1 MRFLW
6 LPRLSI
12 RRGKSVSD
20 KVIVI
25 GAGLA
30 GLNAALTLQEAG
42 LEVEVHESSDRVGGR
57 VATDLIDG
65 FRLDRGFQLI
75 NARYPE
81 LIRLKVLKDLEFIN
95 ASRTIDVSLDN
106 RRYPLG
112 DPRSNPFSA
121 FNAKT
126 GTLTQKFNFVRYLA
140 TSSVTGHSV
149 EEELSPLNELY
160 SRVLKPF
167 LSGVFLT
174 SPANVDAVSG
184 KAIIRSFVAGK
195 PGLPSLGAGTLAEVI
210 AARVKSIHLN
220 SRIDSIAK
228 FKGSKVIVAT
238 DLTTAAQLLDI
249 PNVPQLASST
259 TWYHEVPTGLTQ
271 SANLLVDGQS
281 RGPVINSIA
290 ISNMV
295 PRYAPV
301 GKTLLSSTTI
311 DFASESEV
319 RRHLA
324 LMWGTSTSAWSLI
337 AKYEIPKAL
346 PIFGVGAMRAQSA
359 QIDNRTFIA
368 GDYRTAPS
376 QNGALLSGRLAAQE
390 LLRN

>member
-1 MRFLW
+1 
-6 LPRLSI
+6 
-12 RRGKSVSD
+12 VSD

-30 GLNAALTLQEAG
+30 GLSAALTLQDAG
-42 LEVEVHESSDRVGGR
+42 VEVEVHESSDRVGGR

-81 LIRLKVLKDLEFIN
+81 IIRLGIFDQLDFIT
-95 ASRTIDVSLDN
+95 ASRTVEVSVEN
-106 RRYPLG
+106 HRYLLG
-112 DPRSNPFSA
+112 DPRNAPFSA
-121 FNAKT
+121 LSSKT
-126 GTLTQKFNFVRYLA
+126 GKLSEKVNFLRYLA
-140 TSSVTGHSV
+140 TSAKTGSSV
-149 EEELSPLNELY
+149 EDELTSLGDLY
-160 SRVLKPF
+160 RKLLKPF

-174 SPANVDAVSG
+174 SPANVDAIAG
-184 KAIIRSFVAGK
+184 KEIIRSFISGR
-195 PGLPSLGAGTLAEVI
+195 PGLPAQGAGVLADVL
-210 AARVKSIHLN
+210 ASKVDSIYLN
-220 SRIDSIAK
+220 SRVDSVAQ
-228 FKGSKVIVAT
+228 FNGRQVIVAT

-259 TWYHEVPTGLTQ
+259 TWYHEVPEEMTN
-271 SANLLVDGQS
+271 SMNLVVDGQG

-295 PRYAPV
+295 PSYAPT

-359 QIDNRTFIA
+359 QIDEKTFIA

-390 LLRN
+390 LLGN

>member
-1 MRFLW
+1 MKL
-6 LPRLSI
+6 
-12 RRGKSVSD
+12 VSD
-20 KVIVI
+20 KKVAII

-30 GLNAALTLQEAG
+30 GLSAAITLQDAG
-42 LEVEVHESSDRVGGR
+42 CEVEVFESSDRVGGR

-65 FRLDRGFQLI
+65 YRLDRGFQLI

-81 LIRLKVLKDLEFIN
+81 LIRLNVIGDIDFIE
-95 ASRTIDVSLDN
+95 ASKTIDIALGDGTVA
-106 RRYPLG
+106 LG
-112 DPRSNPFSA
+112 DPRNHLFSA
-121 FNAKT
+121 LNSQT
-126 GTLTQKFNFVRYLA
+126 GSVFTKISFLKYLA
-140 TSSVTGHSV
+140 SSAPSGKSV
-149 EEELSPLNELY
+149 EDELIPYGRLY

-184 KAIIRSFVAGK
+184 KEIVRSFVSGK
-195 PGLPSLGAGTLAEVI
+195 PGLPSLGAGELAK
-210 AARVKSIHLN
+210 ALSKRVRTIHLN
-220 SRIDSIAK
+220 SRIDSLSQCKADAI
-228 FKGSKVIVAT
+228 IVAA

-249 PNVPQLASST
+249 ANVPTLASST
-259 TWYHEVPTGLTQ
+259 TWYHEVPVEMTR
-271 SANLLVDGQS
+271 SSNLRIDGDN

-295 PRYAPV
+295 PSYAPL
-301 GKTLLSSTTI
+301 GKVLLSSTTI

-324 LMWGTSTSAWSLI
+324 SMWGVSTSQWGLI
-337 AKYEIPKAL
+337 AKYEIPKSL
-346 PIFGVGAMRAQSA
+346 PIFGVGAKGINSSK
-359 QIDNRTFIA
+359 IDDNLYIA

-390 LLRN
+390 LLLN